1 MTMPLSNSPVSSTS
15 PEDAAASQRIEALL
29 LAMDEQG
36 ASDLFIEQGKR
47 PRYRIAGQ
55 VPESDLPV
63 IDDREFTAF
72 IHTRL
77 PAWAGKTFE
86 ESRDLDI
93 GLSLNSGE
101 RFRLN
106 LYYERNTPALV
117 ARRVPSGE
125 LDFETLRLPE
135 AVHRLADA
143 PRGLVLITGATGS
156 GKSTTMAAILHYIN
170 EQYTRH
176 IVTIEDPIEFV
187 HRDLGS
193 VVSQREVGHDT
204 RDFSKG
210 LRHALRQ
217 SPDVLFIG
225 EMRDSETMQT
235 AISAALTGHLV
246 ISTLHTADATQTLE
260 RIVNGYPEHLRDQV
274 ALDLSL
280 ALVGVVAQR
289 LLPVPDGST
298 RVPAVEILLVT
309 PRVQRIIAERRL
321 GDIEEVMKTGGA
333 EGMQSF
339 TQALT
344 DLWRSGTIS
353 VEAGC
358 AAASNREEFL
368 LAIGGMETG
377 VGTLPSPRVEEG
389 PSRFTMNKLLKAA
402 VRNNASDL
410 LISAGVPPMLR
421 IDGDLFEVSGSN
433 LSGED
438 TRRLLFS
445 VLTPSRRA
453 QFEEDKELD
462 LALSIETEPDDDEP
476 PVRRRFR
483 VNGFYQKGQISCA
496 LRVIPDRIPKPEEL
510 GLPKALLRIAER
522 LQGLVLVTGPT
533 GHGKTTT
540 LASVINLINQR
551 RACHI
556 ITVEDPIEYVHTCHL
571 ALVEQ
576 REVHADTASFHNAL
590 KYILRQDPDVIMIG
604 EMRDQETIAAAL
616 TAAETGHLVLATLH
630 TNDAVQTIDR
640 IIDVFP
646 PHQQNQVRTQL
657 AASLLGVF
665 AQRLLPCRKG
675 KGRVAAFEIMLANT
689 AVRSLIRDNKTHQ
702 IPSAIETG
710 AKEGMITFERA
721 LQTLHQRSIIN
732 RQDMVAILGEIVGGN
747 SANRPVRRR

>member
-1 MTMPLSNSPVSSTS
+1 MFV
-15 PEDAAASQRIEALL
+15 
-29 LAMDEQG
+29 
-36 ASDLFIEQGKR
+36 EQGKR
-47 PRYRIAGQ
+47 PRFRIAGQ
-55 VPESDLPV
+55 VPKSNLPV
-63 IDDREFTAF
+63 IEERDFAAF

-77 PAWAGKTFE
+77 PSWAAKTFE
-86 ESRDLDI
+86 ELHDLDI
-93 GLSLNSGE
+93 GLSLGSGE

-106 LYYERNTPALV
+106 LYYERDTPALV
-117 ARRVPSGE
+117 ARRVPTGE
-125 LDFETLRLPE
+125 LDFKALHLPE
-135 AVHRLADA
+135 ALRRLADA

-156 GKSTTMAAILHYIN
+156 GKSTTMAAMLHHIN
-170 EQYTRH
+170 ERYTRH

-187 HRDLGS
+187 HRDLNS

-204 RDFSKG
+204 RDFSEA

-217 SPDVLFIG
+217 SPDVLFVG
-225 EMRDSETMQT
+225 EMRDPETMQT

-246 ISTLHTADATQTLE
+246 LSTLHTADVAQTLE

-289 LLPVPDGST
+289 LLPVTDGST
-298 RVPAVEILLVT
+298 RIPAVEVLVVT
-309 PRVQRIIAERRL
+309 PRARRIIAERRL
-321 GDIEEVMKTGGA
+321 GDIEEVMKAGGP
-333 EGMQSF
+333 EGMQTF
-339 TQALT
+339 AQALT
-344 DLWRSGTIS
+344 SLWRQGTIS
-353 VEAGC
+353 VDAGC
-358 AAASNREEFL
+358 AAANNREEFL

-377 VGTLPSPRVEEG
+377 VGTLRHSQTEDG
-389 PSRFTMNKLLKAA
+389 PSGFTMNKLLKAA

-410 LISAGVPPMLR
+410 LVSAGVPPMLR
-421 IDGDLFEVSGSN
+421 IDGELFEVSGGN

-462 LALSIETEPDDDEP
+462 LALSIETEQAENEA

-496 LRVIPDRIPKPEEL
+496 LRVISDRIPSPEEL
-510 GLPKALLRIAER
+510 GLPKALLRTAER
-522 LQGLVLVTGPT
+522 LQGLILVTGPT

-540 LASVINLINQR
+540 LASVINVINER

-556 ITVEDPIEYVHTCHL
+556 ITVEDPIEYVHTCHM

-576 REVHADTASFHNAL
+576 REVHADTTSFHNAL

-630 TNDAVQTIDR
+630 TNDAVQTVDR

-646 PHQQNQVRTQL
+646 PHQQSQIRTQL

-665 AQRLLPCRKG
+665 AQRLLPRRDG
-675 KGRVAAFEIMLANT
+675 KGRVATFEIMLANT
-689 AVRSLIRDNKTHQ
+689 AIRSLIRDNKTHQ
-702 IPSAIETG
+702 IPSVIETA

-732 RQDMVAILGEIVGGN
+732 RQDMVSILGEIAGGD
-747 SANRPVRRR
+747 SGNRPSKAR